1 MAKQTQGVAIQL
13 GRVIHALRRE
23 RGLLQAELAALTSLR
38 QPNLSRIENGMVMP
52 RRGTLEKLAHALGV
66 SATDLLSPDRVQMVD
81 AQWRAA
87 LTPRNAGQLF
97 AGQLSAVPL
106 YHQKPLEFDAAGRLT
121 GHADLVL
128 QLGPLPGRAFAL
140 VLPDDSMQARRMSRH
155 EDTFPQGDWLV
166 FSSQP
171 EVRSSDYAFVVTPR
185 LKLFRWVTWEAKAPA
200 KVKLSPLNDRFPQLT
215 VSRSEV
221 LAMYR
226 LVLRFQSF

>member
-1 MAKQTQGVAIQL
+1 MAEQTQGIATQL
-13 GRVIHALRRE
+13 GRVIHALRCE
-23 RGLLQAELAALTSLR
+23 RGLSQAELAALTSLR

-52 RRGTLEKLAHALGV
+52 RRGTLEKLAQALGV
-66 SATDLLSPDRVQMVD
+66 NATDLLSPERVQMVE

-140 VLPDDSMQARRMSRH
+140 VLPDDSMQARRISKP
-155 EDTFPQGDWLV
+155 EDSFSKGDWVV

-171 EVRSSDYAFVVTPR
+171 EVGSGDFAYVVTPR
-185 LKLFRWVTWEAKAPA
+185 LRLFRRVTWDGKAA
-200 KVKLSPLNDRFPQLT
+200 VKMKLLPLNERFPQLT
-215 VSRSEV
+215 VSRSDV

-226 LVLRFQSF
+226 LVLRFQHF

>member
-1 MAKQTQGVAIQL
+1 MPEPTPAPAIRL

-23 RGLLQAELAALTSLR
+23 RGLSQAELAALTSLR

-52 RRGTLEKLAHALGV
+52 RRGTLEKLAQALGV
-66 SATDLLSPDRVQMVD
+66 DASDLLSPERVQMVE

-106 YHQKPLEFDAAGRLT
+106 YRRKPIEFDATGRLS
-121 GHADLVL
+121 GSADLVL
-128 QLGPLPGRAFAL
+128 QLGPLPGRAFAW
-140 VLPDDSMQARRMSRH
+140 VVPDDSMQTRRTSRQ
-155 EDTFPQGDWLV
+155 EDSFPKGDWVV

-171 EVRSSDYAFVVTPR
+171 EVASGDFAFVVTPR
-185 LKLFRWVTWEAKAPA
+185 LKLFRRVTWEGKAAAKIR
-200 KVKLSPLNDRFPQLT
+200 LLPLNERFPQLA
-215 VSRSEV
+215 VARSDV

-226 LVLRFQSF
+226 LVLRFQHF

>member
-1 MAKQTQGVAIQL
+1 MPEHTQAITAQL

-23 RGLLQAELAALTSLR
+23 RGLSQAELAALTSLR

-52 RRGTLEKLAHALGV
+52 RRATLEKLALALGV
-66 SATDLLSPDRVQMVD
+66 NATDLLSPERVQMVE

-106 YHQKPLEFDAAGRLT
+106 FNQKPLEFDAAGRLT
-121 GHADLVL
+121 GRADLVL
-128 QLGPLPGRAFAL
+128 QLGPVPGRAFAF
-140 VLPDDSMQARRMSRH
+140 VVPDDSMQTRRISKH
-155 EDTFPQGDWLV
+155 EDSFSKGDWVV

-171 EVRSSDYAFVVTPR
+171 EVSSGDYAFVVTPR
-185 LKLFRWVTWEAKAPA
+185 LKLFRRVTWDAKAPA
-200 KVKLSPLNDRFPQLT
+200 KMRLTPLNDRFPQLT
-215 VSRSEV
+215 VSRSDV

-226 LVLRFQSF
+226 LVLRFQHF